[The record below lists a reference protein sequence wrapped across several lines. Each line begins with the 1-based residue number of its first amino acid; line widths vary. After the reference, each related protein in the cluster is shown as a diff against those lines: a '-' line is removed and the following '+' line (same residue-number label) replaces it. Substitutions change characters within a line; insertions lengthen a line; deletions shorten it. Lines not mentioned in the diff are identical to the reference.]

1 MTHEE
6 RQERIEEFRKSI
18 KHYGEYYTDLP
29 IIANEFI
36 EYITNPNASLP
47 STTFSMGWFN
57 FQILGVLSILDTPDK
72 WVDEDLR
79 IIQIITQPIY
89 WTDPSP
95 SHYGYSYYFERYFFT
110 NYLNNILSANQK
122 YFLPMLT
129 TWKKLGCSEDEL
141 IKGIIQYINV
151 EFWLDQDNSLKE
163 LGHYMLEKT
172 LQDFNSVYKHFNNE
186 NDFILFRLLINHTDI
201 NEDEILPKFLN
212 IRKND
217 EGLNEIS
224 IFSTEAL
231 LNKDKEKY
239 KSIILNKIPEIES
252 ATCMLNINNL
262 LSKFFRHSD
271 KSSEIEKILQYLDRI
286 KIEMKHKGVNF
297 YKYDH
302 YLVEEGK
309 HVNFFELSIEQLLI
323 LDPTNQKEYLIDLF
337 EKCSSPNHKQM
348 ILSKLAGTY
357 KEQILPSVFSEKGQ
371 VLISVWGADDY
382 YKTMFKLLQTI
393 DYQQYE
399 PKVWEFT
406 KNKSKKIREM
416 AAITLSKL
424 GERIIP
430 EANKLLNDKKGE
442 VRQIGALILSLIKTD
457 ESQRILLEALDNEKN
472 DDARDVIL
480 ESLSGILPVPQT
492 EEEVKE
498 RIEKAQKRGKLDS
511 PIEKWLDESQLPSLH
526 WVSGKAFTSDEIRY
540 LFYRQSRTKDIRIDS
555 EAKPMLALIDK
566 STSHDFASALLKT
579 YFTNGADA
587 KQKYCLG
594 LGAILGGDD
603 ECNSLKTK
611 VTQWADAGR
620 GKMAEYAV
628 KALALNGSTKALR
641 VVEFF
646 SRKYKN
652 KNKNIGAAANEA
664 FVIVA
669 EDLNISPYELADSII
684 PDFGFDGLFKEFEVD
699 GETYRAFIDND
710 FKLAYLNEDNKVLK
724 SLPKATT
731 NELKE
736 EFKEIGKEIKD
747 IVKSQSSRLEQY
759 LVIQRKWNTE
769 KWQAFFMGNPVMFA
783 YAIRLIWGIYDA
795 DNQLIDTFRCQ
806 EDQTLINAEG
816 DEIEL
821 SEDVQIGMV
830 HPISLTAEQITYW
843 TENLYEDDIQPIFPQ
858 LTRPVI
864 VLSENDKNLKISREF
879 QGVQYGGYGFI
890 SKMEKIGWNRGSVVD
905 GGWIS
910 SYFKDFSDLGFTA
923 IITQQGELCVGYYD
937 GNAELN
943 ELMFVR
949 KKAVQFGSY
958 VYDEP
963 SNEND
968 ERLMA
973 FGEVPA
979 IIYSEVMADM
989 QFFKENDLKKQNEAK

>member
-1 MTHEE
+1 MT
-6 RQERIEEFRKSI
+6 KNL
-18 KHYGEYYTDLP
+18 Y
-29 IIANEFI
+29 
-36 EYITNPNASLP
+36 
-47 STTFSMGWFN
+47 
-57 FQILGVLSILDTPDK
+57 
-72 WVDEDLR
+72 
-79 IIQIITQPIY
+79 
-89 WTDPSP
+89 
-95 SHYGYSYYFERYFFT
+95 
-110 NYLNNILSANQK
+110 
-122 YFLPMLT
+122 
-129 TWKKLGCSEDEL
+129 KL
-141 IKGIIQYINV
+141 KQYINSTKNSYYYHYASKTFDEIFKYLSGETETV
-151 EFWLDQDNSLKE
+151 PNTQNLSSWYLENLIELLNHVDSWSEFDDKIMKLAFQKNIWGMPQKPEIYTSGCYSFFMNWVKRQIRVDNSIETIKKFEQKSKEFQIPHVFFVFKIANNGISFLNKDNSLTG
-163 LGHYMLEKT
+163 LGAFLLENLDKN
-172 LQDFNSVYKHFNNE
+172 LNSYSSAFEDSDSLKGYFN
-186 NDFILFRLLINHTDI
+186 LLII
-201 NEDEILPKFLN
+201 
-212 IRKND
+212 
-217 EGLNEIS
+217 
-224 IFSTEAL
+224 
-231 LNKDKEKY
+231 
-239 KSIILNKIPEIES
+239 
-252 ATCMLNINNL
+252 
-262 LSKFFRHSD
+262 
-271 KSSEIEKILQYLDRI
+271 
-286 KIEMKHKGVNF
+286 
-297 YKYDH
+297 
-302 YLVEEGK
+302 
-309 HVNFFELSIEQLLI
+309 
-323 LDPTNQKEYLIDLF
+323 TNQ
-337 EKCSSPNHKQM
+337 
-348 ILSKLAGTY
+348 SKY
-357 KEQILPSVFSEKGQ
+357 EREIWSF
-371 VLISVWGADDY
+371 
-382 YKTMFKLLQTI
+382 LQH
-393 DYQQYE
+393 
-399 PKVWEFT
+399 
-406 KNKSKKIREM
+406 KSKKIREM

-430 EANKLLNDKKGE
+430 EASKLLNDKKGE

-457 ESQRILLEALDNEKN
+457 ESQRILLEVLDNEKN

-480 ESLSGILPVPQT
+480 ESLSGILPVPKT
-492 EEEVKE
+492 EKELKE

-511 PIEKWLDESQLPSLH
+511 PIEKWLDESQLPSLN
-526 WVSGKAFTSDEIRY
+526 WLSGKAFTANEIRY

-566 STSHDFASALLKT
+566 TTSHDFASALLKT
-579 YFTNGADA
+579 YFTNGADS

-594 LGAILGGDD
+594 LGAILGQDE
-603 ECNSLKTK
+603 ECNSIKSK

-641 VVEFF
+641 AVEFF

-684 PDFGFDGLFKEFEVD
+684 PDFGFDGLFKEFEVNGD
-699 GETYRAFIDND
+699 TYRAYIDND

-769 KWQAFFMGNPVMFA
+769 KWQAFFMGNPIMFA
-783 YAIRLIWGIYDA
+783 YAVRLIWGVYDA

-806 EDQTLINAEG
+806 EDQTLINLEG

-821 SEDVQIGMV
+821 PEDAQIGMV

-843 TENLYEDDIQPIFPQ
+843 TESLYDDDIQPIFPQ

-864 VLSENDKNLKISREF
+864 MLNDKDKNLKISKEF

-890 SKMEKIGWNRGSVVD
+890 SKMEKTGWNRGSVVD

-937 GNAELN
+937 GNAELS

-958 VYDEP
+958 IYDEP

-968 ERLMA
+968 ERLMP

-989 QFFKENDLKKQNEAK
+989 QFFKENDLKKQTEGNNQ

>member
-1 MTHEE
+1 MTYEE
-6 RQERIEEFRKSI
+6 RQERIEEFRI
-18 KHYGEYYTDLP
+18 ETERYQWYPE
-29 IIANEFI
+29 IAVIGKEFI
-36 EYITNPNASLP
+36 EYINKTNNNLP
-47 STTFSMGWFN
+47 TNLPTENWYLG
-57 FQILGVLSILDTPDK
+57 QLATILKVLDK
-72 WVDEDLR
+72 PENWVDEDFR
-79 IIQIITQPIY
+79 IIEIITQPHY
-89 WTDPSP
+89 WYTPISAPS
-95 SHYGYSYYFERYFFT
+95 YTTYYFEITFFT
-110 NYLNNILSANQK
+110 NYLQNVLSKNNFSIILKN
-122 YFLPMLT
+122 
-129 TWKKLGCSEDEL
+129 WKKLNLDENLL
-141 IKGIIQYINV
+141 IKGILTYGSDASWYHNNNELSNLGSYILN
-151 EFWLDQDNSLKE
+151 LAK
-163 LGHYMLEKT
+163 K
-172 LQDFNSVYKHFNNE
+172 DFNSIHNFFNT
-186 NDFILFRLLINHTDI
+186 DTDFRLFKLWINHTNF
-201 NEDEILPKFLN
+201 NEDIFDKFLN
-212 IRKND
+212 IRKD
-217 EGLNEIS
+217 RDGYDEIS
-224 IFSTEAL
+224 VFSVQAL
-231 LNKDKEKY
+231 LEINPEEYLPFIQSKFKEIK
-239 KSIILNKIPEIES
+239 S

-262 LSKFFRHSD
+262 LSKFFRNSD

-286 KIEMKHKGVNF
+286 KIEMKHRGVNF

-302 YLVEEGK
+302 YLTEEGK
-309 HVNFFELSIEQLLI
+309 YVNFFELSIEQLLI

-357 KEQILPSVFSEKGQ
+357 KEQILPSLFSEKGQ

-382 YKTMFKLLQTI
+382 YKTVFKLLQTI

-399 PKVWEFT
+399 SKVWEFT

-430 EANKLLNDKKGE
+430 EASKLLNDKKGE
-442 VRQIGALILSLIKTD
+442 VRQIGALVLSLIKTD

-480 ESLSGILPVPQT
+480 ESLSGILPVPKT
-492 EEEVKE
+492 EEELKE

-511 PIEKWLDESQLPSLH
+511 PIEKWLDESQLPSLN
-526 WVSGKAFTSDEIRY
+526 WLSGKAFTATEIRY

-594 LGAILGGDD
+594 LGAILGDDD
-603 ECNSLKTK
+603 ECNSLKSK

-641 VVEFF
+641 AVEFF

-684 PDFGFDGLFKEFEVD
+684 PDFGFDGLFKEFEVN

-783 YAIRLIWGIYDA
+783 YAVRLIWGTYDA

-821 SEDVQIGMV
+821 PEDAQIGMV

-843 TENLYEDDIQPIFPQ
+843 TENLYDDDIQPIFPQ

-864 VLSENDKNLKISREF
+864 TLNDKDKNLKISREF

-958 VYDEP
+958 IYDEP

>member
-1 MTHEE
+1 MTNEE
-6 RQERIEEFRKSI
+6 RQERIEGFRKILLGCYDIDNQNHTKDVLEYLENGGPIPTFHNSTI
-18 KHYGEYYTDLP
+18 YKYGLDFRFGEIVKLLNP
-29 IIANEFI
+29 INDWDKFDERVI
-36 EYITNPNASLP
+36 ELITA
-47 STTFSMGWFN
+47 
-57 FQILGVLSILDTPDK
+57 
-72 WVDEDLR
+72 
-79 IIQIITQPIY
+79 
-89 WTDPSP
+89 
-95 SHYGYSYYFERYFFT
+95 
-110 NYLNNILSANQK
+110 SAN
-122 YFLPMLT
+122 
-129 TWKKLGCSEDEL
+129 W
-141 IKGIIQYINV
+141 N
-151 EFWLDQDNSLKE
+151 NSS
-163 LGHYMLEKT
+163 GHYKHNFLWTYLKKYESYPNIISWIQKTFKKYGLSEK
-172 LQDFNSVYKHFNNE
+172 
-186 NDFILFRLLINHTDI
+186 
-201 NEDEILPKFLN
+201 DEY
-212 IRKND
+212 
-217 EGLNEIS
+217 
-224 IFSTEAL
+224 TA
-231 LNKDKEKY
+231 
-239 KSIILNKIPEIES
+239 
-252 ATCMLNINNL
+252 INNL
-262 LSKFFRHSD
+262 EFFTQDENQLTDIGYWVVDNIEVFRKHCPLNSHRKLLKAIILHDSKVEIVNSNFLDKLFGKKRQGLLDHYFRD
-271 KSSEIEKILQYLDRI
+271 IVKPYKYGTSSEVSMDIGCVEILLKHNAEKFENYIENNL
-286 KIEMKHKGVNF
+286 
-297 YKYDH
+297 
-302 YLVEEGK
+302 
-309 HVNFFELSIEQLLI
+309 
-323 LDPTNQKEYLIDLF
+323 TNITNNQ
-337 EKCSSPNHKQM
+337 N
-348 ILSKLAGTY
+348 
-357 KEQILPSVFSEKGQ
+357 
-371 VLISVWGADDY
+371 LISVKLLLVKYYPQKYESKKATFIKFYILNNKGYHYPKVYFDERSQYSLTEMIDFLFISNDKDIDEIINKIFSVY
-382 YKTMFKLLQTI
+382 FNQNFEEIIKLILKYKTNQESLAFLMQLINFHVVNDNHTSQLAIKTAFKCIGQIDFSSYLPTI
-393 DYQQYE
+393 I
-399 PKVWEFT
+399 EFT

-480 ESLSGILPVPQT
+480 ESLSGILPVPKT
-492 EEEVKE
+492 EEDLRE
-498 RIEKAQKRGKLDS
+498 RIEKAHKRGKLDS
-511 PIEKWLDESQLPSLH
+511 PIEKWLDESQLPTLK
-526 WVSGKAFTSDEIRY
+526 WLSGKAFTSYEIRY

-603 ECNSLKTK
+603 ECNSLKSK

-641 VVEFF
+641 AVEFF

-724 SLPKATT
+724 SLPRATT

-783 YAIRLIWGIYDA
+783 YAVRLIWGIYDA

-816 DEIEL
+816 DELEL
-821 SEDVQIGMV
+821 PEDTQIGMV

-864 VLSENDKNLKISREF
+864 VLNEKDKNFKISREF

-989 QFFKENDLKKQNEAK
+989 QFFKENDLKKQNEVK

>member
-1 MTHEE
+1 MT
-6 RQERIEEFRKSI
+6 KNS
-18 KHYGEYYTDLP
+18 
-29 IIANEFI
+29 
-36 EYITNPNASLP
+36 
-47 STTFSMGWFN
+47 
-57 FQILGVLSILDTPDK
+57 DK
-72 WVDEDLR
+72 L
-79 IIQIITQPIY
+79 
-89 WTDPSP
+89 
-95 SHYGYSYYFERYFFT
+95 
-110 NYLNNILSANQK
+110 K
-122 YFLPMLT
+122 
-129 TWKKLGCSEDEL
+129 
-141 IKGIIQYINV
+141 QYINSTKNSYYYHYASKTFDEIFKYLSGETETLPNTQNLSSWYLEDLIGLLNHV
-151 EFWLDQDNSLKE
+151 DLWSEFDDKIMKLAFQKNIWGMPQKPEIYTSGCYSFFMNWVKRQIRVDNSIETIKKFEQKSKEFQIPHVFFVFKIVNGVSFLNKDNSLTG
-163 LGHYMLEKT
+163 LGAFLLENLDKN
-172 LQDFNSVYKHFNNE
+172 LNSYSSAFEDSDSLKGYFN
-186 NDFILFRLLINHTDI
+186 LLII
-201 NEDEILPKFLN
+201 
-212 IRKND
+212 
-217 EGLNEIS
+217 
-224 IFSTEAL
+224 
-231 LNKDKEKY
+231 
-239 KSIILNKIPEIES
+239 
-252 ATCMLNINNL
+252 
-262 LSKFFRHSD
+262 
-271 KSSEIEKILQYLDRI
+271 
-286 KIEMKHKGVNF
+286 
-297 YKYDH
+297 
-302 YLVEEGK
+302 
-309 HVNFFELSIEQLLI
+309 
-323 LDPTNQKEYLIDLF
+323 TNQ
-337 EKCSSPNHKQM
+337 
-348 ILSKLAGTY
+348 SKY
-357 KEQILPSVFSEKGQ
+357 EREIWSF
-371 VLISVWGADDY
+371 
-382 YKTMFKLLQTI
+382 LQH
-393 DYQQYE
+393 
-399 PKVWEFT
+399 
-406 KNKSKKIREM
+406 KSKKIREM

-430 EANKLLNDKKGE
+430 EANKLLNDTKGE

-480 ESLSGILPVPQT
+480 ESLSGILPVPKT
-492 EEEVKE
+492 EEELKE
-498 RIEKAQKRGKLDS
+498 RIEKAQKRGNLDN
-511 PIEKWLDESQLPSLH
+511 PIEKWLDESQLPTLNWLSR
-526 WVSGKAFTSDEIRY
+526 KAFTANEIRY

-566 STSHDFASALLKT
+566 SSSHDFAAALLKT

-594 LGAILGGDD
+594 LGAILGSDD
-603 ECNSLKTK
+603 ECNSLKSK
-611 VTQWADAGR
+611 ITQWADAGR

-641 VVEFF
+641 AVEFF

-684 PDFGFDGLFKEFEVD
+684 PDFGFDGLFKEFEVND
-699 GETYRAFIDND
+699 DTYRAYIDND

-724 SLPKATT
+724 SLPKATS

-769 KWQAFFMGNPVMFA
+769 KWQAFFMGSPVMFA
-783 YAIRLIWGIYDA
+783 YAVRLIWGIYDT

-806 EDQTLINAEG
+806 EDQTLINLEG

-821 SEDVQIGMV
+821 PEDAQIGMV
-830 HPISLTAEQITYW
+830 HPISLTAEQVTYW
-843 TENLYEDDIQPIFPQ
+843 TENLYDDDIQPIFPQ

-864 VLSENDKNLKISREF
+864 SLNEKDKNLKISRAF

-958 VYDEP
+958 IYDEP

-973 FGEVPA
+973 FGEVLA

>member
-1 MTHEE
+1 MT
-6 RQERIEEFRKSI
+6 KNL
-18 KHYGEYYTDLP
+18 Y
-29 IIANEFI
+29 
-36 EYITNPNASLP
+36 
-47 STTFSMGWFN
+47 
-57 FQILGVLSILDTPDK
+57 
-72 WVDEDLR
+72 
-79 IIQIITQPIY
+79 
-89 WTDPSP
+89 
-95 SHYGYSYYFERYFFT
+95 
-110 NYLNNILSANQK
+110 
-122 YFLPMLT
+122 
-129 TWKKLGCSEDEL
+129 KLE
-141 IKGIIQYINV
+141 QYINSTKNSYYYHYASKTFDEIFKYLSGEAENIPKIQNLNSWYLEDLIGLLNPV
-151 EFWLDQDNSLKE
+151 DSWSEFDDKIMKLAFQKNIWGMPQKPEIYTSGCYSFFMNWVKRQIRVDNSIETIKKFELKSREYQIPHVFFVFKIANNGVSFLNKDNSLTGLGSFLLENLDKNLNSYSTAFEDSESLKE
-163 LGHYMLEKT
+163 Y
-172 LQDFNSVYKHFNNE
+172 FN
-186 NDFILFRLLINHTDI
+186 LLIITNQSKY
-201 NEDEILPKFLN
+201 E
-212 IRKND
+212 
-217 EGLNEIS
+217 NEIWS
-224 IFSTEAL
+224 F
-231 LNKDKEKY
+231 
-239 KSIILNKIPEIES
+239 
-252 ATCMLNINNL
+252 
-262 LSKFFRHSD
+262 
-271 KSSEIEKILQYLDRI
+271 LQ
-286 KIEMKHKGVNF
+286 H
-297 YKYDH
+297 
-302 YLVEEGK
+302 
-309 HVNFFELSIEQLLI
+309 
-323 LDPTNQKEYLIDLF
+323 
-337 EKCSSPNHKQM
+337 
-348 ILSKLAGTY
+348 
-357 KEQILPSVFSEKGQ
+357 
-371 VLISVWGADDY
+371 
-382 YKTMFKLLQTI
+382 
-393 DYQQYE
+393 
-399 PKVWEFT
+399 
-406 KNKSKKIREM
+406 KSKKIREM

-430 EANKLLNDKKGE
+430 EASKLLNDKKGE

-480 ESLSGILPVPQT
+480 ESLSGVLPVPKT
-492 EEEVKE
+492 EEKLKE
-498 RIEKAQKRGKLDS
+498 RIEKAQKRGKLDN
-511 PIEKWLDESQLPSLH
+511 PIEKWLDESQLPSLN
-526 WVSGKAFTSDEIRY
+526 WLSGKAFTSDEIRY

-566 STSHDFASALLKT
+566 STSHGFASALLKT

-603 ECNSLKTK
+603 ECNSLKSK

-641 VVEFF
+641 AVEFF

-783 YAIRLIWGIYDA
+783 YAVRLIWGIYDT

-821 SEDVQIGMV
+821 PEDAQIGMV

-843 TENLYEDDIQPIFPQ
+843 TENLYDDDIQPIFPQ

-864 VLSENDKNLKISREF
+864 TLNEKDKNLKISKEF

-958 VYDEP
+958 IYDEP

-989 QFFKENDLKKQNEAK
+989 QFFKENDLKKQNETK